1 MDSNDNG
8 FKKYYE
14 TTLPNMLG
22 EIELI
27 MDSIEGFIEDITE
40 NNVMM
45 PYANDTMRVDLA
57 ARLLANKGGE

>member
-8 FKKYYE
+8 FETYYE
-14 TTLPNMLG
+14 TTLPNILG

-27 MDSIEGFIEDITE
+27 MDAMEGLIEDITE

-45 PYANDTMRVDLA
+45 PYANDTIRVELA
-57 ARLLANKGGE
+57 ERLLANKGGE

>member
-8 FKKYYE
+8 FETYYE
-14 TTLPNMLG
+14 TILPNILG

-27 MDSIEGFIEDITE
+27 MDAMEGLIEDITE

-45 PYANDTMRVDLA
+45 PYANDTIRVELA
-57 ARLLANKGGE
+57 ERLLANKGGE